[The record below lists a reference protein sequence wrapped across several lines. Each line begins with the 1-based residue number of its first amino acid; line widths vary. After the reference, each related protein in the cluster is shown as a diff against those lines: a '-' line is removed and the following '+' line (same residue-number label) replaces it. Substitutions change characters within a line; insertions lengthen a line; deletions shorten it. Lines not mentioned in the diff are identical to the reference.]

1 MEGSLERLLLREKPS
16 RALLAIGEMEQA
28 YAAIVAKQIDST
40 FPHTSSILSQLEEGG
55 LIKSRPEGRVR
66 YLELTDR
73 GKKVAHTLKNL
84 IELLSE
90 PGAQWRHMDMIRHA
104 VDLSHGQ
111 DYILKIGPLRRD
123 LAKFKFSEDIGLV
136 KAAEELD
143 KQVISAIK
151 R

>member
-1 MEGSLERLLLREKPS
+1 MEGSLERLLLREKPT
-16 RALLAIGEMEQA
+16 RALLAIGEMDQA
-28 YAAIVAKQIDST
+28 YAALVAKQIDST

-55 LIKSRPEGRVR
+55 LIKSRPAGRVR
-66 YLELTDR
+66 YLELTDQ
-73 GKKVAHTLKNL
+73 GKKAAHILKNL

-90 PGAQWRHMDMIRHA
+90 PGAQWKRIDVISQA
-104 VDLSHGQ
+104 INSSHGQ
-111 DYILKIGPLRRD
+111 DSALKLGPLRRD

-143 KQVISAIK
+143 KQVVSAIK